1 MLTNIGLRRTYCTIT
16 LHAVMAPIPVI
27 ENEILICGIIDTS
40 TECGNSNVTVANVAE
55 GHVVFRLIEEGV
67 IRMARNWGL

>member
-1 MLTNIGLRRTYCTIT
+1 
-16 LHAVMAPIPVI
+16 MAPIPVI